1 MSKPHES
8 CDLVIES
15 DGCVRAIYSELM
27 SMDTLGSI
35 TIKRGSHVE
44 PDERGLWYAD
54 LAPSNGPVLGPFD
67 CRSDAIDAEVAW
79 LTKNWLKV

>member
-1 MSKPHES
+1 MGKPQES

-15 DGCVRAIYSELM
+15 DGGVRAIYSELV
-27 SMDTLGSI
+27 SMDSLGSLTI
-35 TIKRGSHVE
+35 TRGSHVE
-44 PDERGLWYAD
+44 PDEQGLWHAD

-67 CRSDAIDAEVAW
+67 RRSDAIDAEVAW